1 MQGGGVKNRGEKMR
15 YKSVK
20 EKKNERKKYSE
31 KRRSM
36 DDGDER
42 MDINR
47 EGRKESREVIYE
59 RKEEG

>member
-1 MQGGGVKNRGEKMR
+1 
-15 YKSVK
+15 
-20 EKKNERKKYSE
+20 
-31 KRRSM
+31 M